1 LGATDTSRSKPQLKG
16 YAFTVSGH
24 ALVDGMVGRSENEVI
39 LAYPPQNLTLVKALD
54 KMKEAGLKDSEIY
67 QNTNSYTE
75 REILREET
83 GTRRYGVVGYALRDR
98 LQDEKI
104 KLKDKNAPKQMPVGD
119 HLADNIY
126 AWDGDNP
133 PILVVAEIVEEEPNG
148 TTLHALLRPDRGL
161 CTPYVIKQDLVF
173 YRHEFRDGTTDKK
186 VRGPNWNRLVLVQTV
201 RANSSNVDTAKQTK
215 FKRARDSNKI
225 ILSPHLSLANEVLC
239 LARGFQKTKKSWF
252 LTEMQLVLKEVDN
265 DLNYA
270 PIQKD
275 LRNFIDS
282 EEEFDKEEAEDFI
295 DRFSERWPE
304 VQDLTVPRIMT
315 LRKRSARG

>member
-1 LGATDTSRSKPQLKG
+1 MDRDQQREALDASRSKPQLKG

-39 LAYPPQNLTLVKALD
+39 LAQNLTLVKALD
-54 KMKEAGLKDSEIY
+54 KMKEAALKDSEIY

-126 AWDGDNP
+126 AWDSDNP
-133 PILVVAEIVEEEPNG
+133 PILVVAVVVEEEPNG

-173 YRHEFRDGTTDKK
+173 YRHEFRDGTTGKK
-186 VRGPNWNRLVLVQTV
+186 VRGLNWNRLVLAQTV
-201 RANSSNVDTAKQTK
+201 RPNSNNVDTAKQTK

-225 ILSPHLSLANEVLC
+225 ILSPHLSLANEFLC
-239 LARGFQKTKKSWF
+239 LARGFQKTKKIV
-252 LTEMQLVLKEVDN
+252 VLDGDAASLEGG
-265 DLNYA
+265 
-270 PIQKD
+270 
-275 LRNFIDS
+275 R
-282 EEEFDKEEAEDFI
+282 
-295 DRFSERWPE
+295 
-304 VQDLTVPRIMT
+304 
-315 LRKRSARG
+315 